1 MEPTIRNHDSALTMT
16 EELFSTPFAPDIL
29 LFLKWKQGCSE
40 EELKGGLCDG
50 KSPRKALELLT
61 DKGLA
66 ESEDGKI
73 MLTSKG
79 EKAVEIIN
87 QIEKL
92 LVDAEQNQGP

>member
-1 MEPTIRNHDSALTMT
+1 MEPSTCDHDNAWTMT
-16 EELFSTPFAPDIL
+16 AELFSTPFAPDIL

-40 EELKGGLCDG
+40 EELKGRLCDG
-50 KSPRKALELLT
+50 KSPRKALEFLT

-79 EKAVEIIN
+79 EKAVGIIN
-87 QIEKL
+87 QIGSL
-92 LVDAEQNQGP
+92 FSDNQR